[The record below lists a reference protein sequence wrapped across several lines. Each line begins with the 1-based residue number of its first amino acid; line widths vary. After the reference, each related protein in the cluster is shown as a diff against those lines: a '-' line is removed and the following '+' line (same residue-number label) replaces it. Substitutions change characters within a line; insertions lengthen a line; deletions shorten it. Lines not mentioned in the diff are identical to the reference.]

1 VPPTQ
6 TDWELIQSDPQLSPQ
21 LSDYSAAVAT
31 SPELVDLINGEN
43 VVTVFVPTDDAVRQV
58 PNWDAIVAD
67 PIALE
72 TFVRSHIVPGAV
84 TAEQLFTG
92 TEPYELTMLG
102 GQKVIVDPIAK
113 TINGAS
119 IVTSDTP
126 ATNGIVHTIDQLFS
140 VPPPSTTTPST
151 TAPSTTAPSTTAP
164 PTVGPTSTA
173 PAG

>member
-6 TDWELIQSDPQLSPQ
+6 TDWELIQSDPRLTA
-21 LSDYSAAVAT
+21 YSTAVAT

-43 VVTVFVPTDDAVRQV
+43 VVTVFVPTDDAVRQDQ
-58 PNWDAIVAD
+58 NWDAIVAD

-72 TFVRSHIVPGAV
+72 SFVRSHIVPGAV
-84 TAEQLFTG
+84 TREQLFTG

-102 GQKVIVDPIAK
+102 GQKVIVDPVAK

-119 IVTSDTP
+119 IVTPDTP

-140 VPPPSTTTPST
+140 VPEVT
-151 TAPSTTAPSTTAP
+151 P
-164 PTVGPTSTA
+164 PTTVAPAPAAGPVSTA